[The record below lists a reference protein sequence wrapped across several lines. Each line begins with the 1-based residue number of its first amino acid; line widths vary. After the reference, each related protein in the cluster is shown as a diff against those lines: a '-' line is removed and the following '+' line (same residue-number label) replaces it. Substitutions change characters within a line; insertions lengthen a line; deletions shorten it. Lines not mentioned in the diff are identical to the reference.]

1 MFGSCRQVMGVS
13 WRSERSSWASS
24 GEEGVQWLKGHRTLQ
39 SQGHSH
45 SLSESLNLWRTE
57 AYTLTVFEAGM
68 CQEHAATGLRSTEG
82 YFLLPRKYPASSARA
97 EDTEF
102 SHGGRQRCT
111 EKADLSAPPSATSA
125 ERSESPCKVG
135 CSPPSSY
142 SMWDLWVEYF
152 R

>member
-24 GEEGVQWLKGHRTLQ
+24 GEEGVQWLQGHRTLQ

-68 CQEHAATGLRSTEG
+68 CQERAATGLRSTEG

-111 EKADLSAPPSATSA
+111 ERKLTFQPLHVQPLQKGVNLLVRLDAPHLAPT
-125 ERSESPCKVG
+125 PCG
-135 CSPPSSY
+135 TC
-142 SMWDLWVEYF
+142 E
-152 R
+152 